1 MERRRISILE
11 SFLSGGKV
19 GRSALNVQKA
29 ALNAFWRKDYMFL
42 KETNVTQFSI
52 FMDDNVLRGSPTYIS
67 QAIITRIGKILLQE
81 KIN

>member
-29 ALNAFWRKDYMFL
+29 ALNAFWRKVYLIHAFERLSLFRRCDFESFCVFIQVMFVKGR
-42 KETNVTQFSI
+42 KETKTCCKTQ
-52 FMDDNVLRGSPTYIS
+52 
-67 QAIITRIGKILLQE
+67 
-81 KIN
+81 